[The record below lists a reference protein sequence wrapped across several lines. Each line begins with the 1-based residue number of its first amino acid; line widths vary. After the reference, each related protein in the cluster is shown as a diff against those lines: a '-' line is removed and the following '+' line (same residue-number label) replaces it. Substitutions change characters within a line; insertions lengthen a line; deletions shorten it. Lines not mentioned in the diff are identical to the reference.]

1 MLQPRENSIASEK
14 LFWEGT
20 GINEV
25 GRDEN
30 GKIIIKVSP
39 EYFRPTEVESL
50 LGDATKAKTI
60 LKWKPKITFEQ
71 LVSDM
76 VNSDLER
83 FKK

>member
-1 MLQPRENSIASEK
+1 MVNVAEEKPDDYVIATGKQYGAQRIPRHAVANKLDMK

-39 EYFRPTEVESL
+39 NISGNNGSRKSV
-50 LGDATKAKTI
+50 
-60 LKWKPKITFEQ
+60 
-71 LVSDM
+71 
-76 VNSDLER
+76 R
-83 FKK
+83 